1 MSGQFIKLPIEALCD
16 ERLGDRDRRVL
27 MALYSFGAN
36 PGDVVF
42 PSRDR
47 LCQLARLH
55 PQHVSAAVTRLEK
68 MGWIIRKQGSNGP
81 NVYTLLCPVLS
92 PKVVDKARDSHRFGD
107 VTVTDLG
114 TVTDSVLGMTVTDT
128 VSDSHRFGD
137 VTVTDLGTVTDSV
150 LGMTVTDTVSDSHR
164 FGDVTVTETVT
175 QNRPRTDQEQTKEIP
190 NVGHDEKSSRAGKC
204 FMVPDWEPSPS
215 LMADFERLGIDR
227 RFALDRLPEFRRYW
241 MERKEQRPG
250 WDRTFLNRVQSAWE
264 QRTRGGTVPVVAAVQ
279 PSGFR
284 TWGEQR
290 QDRNVSVALDWA
302 KKTERG
308 NA

>member
-92 PKVVDKARDSHRFGD
+92 PKVVDKAR
-107 VTVTDLG
+107 
-114 TVTDSVLGMTVTDT
+114 
-128 VSDSHRFGD
+128 DSHRFGD